1 MKKYVRYLLVLL
13 MCSSLTGVKAQ
24 TTFPF
29 DGIRYCLDG
38 SEAQVFDGRYY
49 SESKLIIPNSVWYN
63 GIKYPVTSIRY
74 HAFYEC
80 KSLTEVTIPNSV
92 TTIGNGAFD
101 SCTGLQKVIWN
112 ARNADYYN
120 GLSYDSPFSNCDR
133 LTDFVFG
140 EEVEYIPDY
149 LCFQLT
155 SLKKLVIGNSVTT
168 IGMWAFYECT
178 GLTEVTISNS
188 VTTIGYKAF
197 DGCTGLQK
205 VIWNARNA
213 QDLQYVYDNP
223 IFPDCNQLTDFV
235 FGEEVEHIPDFLCNN
250 LRLLN
255 TIVIPNSV
263 TTIGDGAFNSCTGL
277 TEVTIPNS
285 VTSIGSSAFSGCT
298 GLTEVTIPNSVTTI
312 GNGAF
317 DSCTGLQKVIWNA
330 RNAQDLQDVLYDNPI
345 FPDCDQLTDFVF
357 GEEVEH
363 IPGHLCYKLR
373 LLNTIIIPNSVTAIG
388 ERAFSGCTGLTT
400 MSIGNSV
407 TAIGERAFYNC
418 SGLQTVIWNARNVQ
432 DLQYDVFNNILPF
445 SGCDRLTDFVF
456 GEEVE
461 YIPDYLCYQLT
472 SLKKLVIGNSVT
484 TIGMWAFYECTGLTE
499 VTISNSVTT
508 IGERAFDSCT
518 GLTEV
523 TIPNSVTT
531 IGQLAFNSCTGLQK
545 VTIGN
550 SVTAI
555 GYGAFDSCSGLTEV
569 TIPNSVTTI
578 GNFAFT
584 SCTGLQK
591 VTIGNSVTAIGD
603 GAFDSCTGLQ
613 KVIWN
618 ARNAQ
623 DLQDVLYDNPIF
635 PDCDQ
640 LTDFVFGEEVEHI
653 PAYLCYQLASLKKLV
668 IGNSVTSIGK
678 MAFSSCTGLTE
689 VTIPNSVTTIGDG
702 AFNSCT
708 GLTEVT
714 IPNSV
719 TTIGDGAFSGCT
731 GLTEVTIPN
740 SVTSIGYVA
749 FSGCTGLQK
758 VIWNTRNAQCLQDK
772 FIWSPFKN
780 CDRLTDFI
788 FGEEVEH
795 IPDYLCYN
803 LTLLNTIVIPNSVTT
818 IGERAFSECRGLQK
832 VTIGNSVTA
841 IGYGAFDSCSGLT
854 EVSIPNSVTSIGY
867 LAFYSCSGLQKVTIG
882 NSVTNIGSSAFDSC
896 SGLQKVTIGNSVTNI
911 GSSAFDSCSGLT
923 EVSIPNSVTNIENN
937 AFNGCTQ
944 MESVTIGEKVESIG
958 ESAFAKCNNLTA
970 VISKAM
976 TPPQI
981 WATTFDDYA
990 MTLYVPAGCKPK
1002 YAEAEYWNNFTD
1014 IRETGVTLHTVTA
1027 NATDETMGYV
1037 TGGGEYPQGST
1048 ATLVAVPFGQNYFVR
1063 WNDGNTDNPRT
1074 ITVTGDMT
1082 FTAEFAP
1089 AGSAVETLENGERG
1103 IYATGRTLHVEN
1115 GGESYRVYTAAG
1127 RLVYTGNDSSV
1138 TLSAPGMYIVH
1149 TGDRSQKV
1157 AVK

>member
-112 ARNADYYN
+112 ARNIQDPQIFN
-120 GLSYDSPFSNCDR
+120 QPFSGCDR

-140 EEVEYIPDY
+140 EEVEYIPNY

-263 TTIGDGAFNSCTGL
+263 TTIG
-277 TEVTIPNS
+277 
-285 VTSIGSSAFSGCT
+285 
-298 GLTEVTIPNSVTTI
+298 
-312 GNGAF
+312 
-317 DSCTGLQKVIWNA
+317 
-330 RNAQDLQDVLYDNPI
+330 
-345 FPDCDQLTDFVF
+345 
-357 GEEVEH
+357 
-363 IPGHLCYKLR
+363 
-373 LLNTIIIPNSVTAIG
+373 
-388 ERAFSGCTGLTT
+388 
-400 MSIGNSV
+400 
-407 TAIGERAFYNC
+407 
-418 SGLQTVIWNARNVQ
+418 
-432 DLQYDVFNNILPF
+432 
-445 SGCDRLTDFVF
+445 
-456 GEEVE
+456 
-461 YIPDYLCYQLT
+461 
-472 SLKKLVIGNSVT
+472 
-484 TIGMWAFYECTGLTE
+484 
-499 VTISNSVTT
+499 
-508 IGERAFDSCT
+508 
-518 GLTEV
+518 
-523 TIPNSVTT
+523 
-531 IGQLAFNSCTGLQK
+531 QLAFNSCTGLQK

-550 SVTAI
+550 SVTTI
-555 GYGAFDSCSGLTEV
+555 GERAFSECRGLQKV
-569 TIPNSVTTI
+569 TIGNSVTTI

-591 VTIGNSVTAIGD
+591 VTIGNSVTAIGY
-603 GAFDSCTGLQ
+603 GAFYSCTGLTE
-613 KVIWN
+613 VIWN

-623 DLQDVLYDNPIF
+623 DFQDNSSPF
-635 PDCDQ
+635 SGCDR
-640 LTDFVFGEEVEHI
+640 LTDFVFGEKVEHI

-740 SVTSIGYVA
+740 SVTAIGYVA

-832 VTIGNSVTA
+832 VTIGNSVTTIGKFAFTSCTGLQKVTIGNSVTA

-854 EVSIPNSVTSIGY
+854 EITIPNAVTTIGVWAFSSCTGLTEVTIPNSVTTIEGY
-867 LAFYSCSGLQKVTIG
+867 AFTRCTGLKTVTIG
-882 NSVTNIGSSAFDSC
+882 NSVT
-896 SGLQKVTIGNSVTNI
+896 TIEDG
-911 GSSAFDSCSGLT
+911 
-923 EVSIPNSVTNIENN
+923 

-1048 ATLVAVPFGQNYFVR
+1048 ATLIAVPFGQNYFVR

-1074 ITVTGDMT
+1074 ITVTGNMT

-1138 TLSAPGMYIVH
+1138 TLSAPGMYIVR

>member
-1 MKKYVRYLLVLL
+1 M
-13 MCSSLTGVKAQ
+13 
-24 TTFPF
+24 
-29 DGIRYCLDG
+29 
-38 SEAQVFDGRYY
+38 
-49 SESKLIIPNSVWYN
+49 
-63 GIKYPVTSIRY
+63 
-74 HAFYEC
+74 
-80 KSLTEVTIPNSV
+80 
-92 TTIGNGAFD
+92 TTIGN
-101 SCTGLQKVIWN
+101 
-112 ARNADYYN
+112 
-120 GLSYDSPFSNCDR
+120 
-133 LTDFVFG
+133 
-140 EEVEYIPDY
+140 
-149 LCFQLT
+149 
-155 SLKKLVIGNSVTT
+155 
-168 IGMWAFYECT
+168 
-178 GLTEVTISNS
+178 
-188 VTTIGYKAF
+188 
-197 DGCTGLQK
+197 
-205 VIWNARNA
+205 
-213 QDLQYVYDNP
+213 
-223 IFPDCNQLTDFV
+223 
-235 FGEEVEHIPDFLCNN
+235 
-250 LRLLN
+250 
-255 TIVIPNSV
+255 
-263 TTIGDGAFNSCTGL
+263 GAFNSCTGL

-285 VTSIGSSAFSGCT
+285 VTTIGNGAFNSCT

-312 GNGAF
+312 GDGAF

-484 TIGMWAFYECTGLTE
+484 TIGKRAFYECTGLTE

-550 SVTAI
+550 SVT
-555 GYGAFDSCSGLTEV
+555 
-569 TIPNSVTTI
+569 TI

-591 VTIGNSVTAIGD
+591 VTIGNSVTAIGY
-603 GAFDSCTGLQ
+603 GAFYSCTGLTE
-613 KVIWN
+613 VIWN

-623 DLQDVLYDNPIF
+623 DFQDNSSPF
-635 PDCDQ
+635 SGCDR
-640 LTDFVFGEEVEHI
+640 LTDFVFGEKVEHI

-702 AFNSCT
+702 AFSGCT

-772 FIWSPFKN
+772 FIWSPFDN

-795 IPDYLCYN
+795 IPAYLCYN
-803 LTLLNTIVIPNSVTT
+803 LRLLNTIVIPNSVTT
-818 IGERAFSECRGLQK
+818 IGNGAFSSCYGLK
-832 VTIGNSVTA
+832 TVTIGNSVTT
-841 IGYGAFDSCSGLT
+841 IGNGAFDSCYGLKT
-854 EVSIPNSVTSIGY
+854 
-867 LAFYSCSGLQKVTIG
+867 VTIG
-882 NSVTNIGSSAFDSC
+882 NSVTTIGERAFDGCTGLTEVTIPNSVTNIGGLAFYRCTGLTEVTIPNSVTTIGNGAFNSC
-896 SGLQKVTIGNSVTNI
+896 TGLKTVTIGNSVTI
-911 GSSAFDSCSGLT
+911 
-923 EVSIPNSVTNIENN
+923 IENN
-937 AFNGCTQ
+937 AFKNCTQ

-958 ESAFAKCNNLTA
+958 ESAFAKCNSLTA
-970 VISKAM
+970 VTSKAV

-990 MTLYVPAGCKPK
+990 MTLYVPAGCKSK
-1002 YAEAEYWNNFTD
+1002 YAETEYWRNFTH

-1037 TGGGEYPQGST
+1037 TGGGEYPQGGT

-1138 TLSAPGMYIVH
+1138 TLSAPGMYIVR
-1149 TGDRSQKV
+1149 TSDRSQKV